1 MRKVIFRP
9 PQLADHDLPQTDSK
23 KIGWLVQ
30 IWFLHPIKI
39 TIFFWGGNNLF
50 NQWVFYL
57 IFNKTHVYFCQITWG
72 ELRFLYGS
80 NLGHQTRTAGHLEK
94 MWETSSILVPSWKHA
109 EKPSILGVY
118 YYSYIYIYIYYLVSL
133 QHVKASVYG
142 ECWPIPSHCS
152 DLHTPLSRSRWCDLG
167 KDQEEQDD
175 QCPRTWLM
183 EGQSP
188 RLADSLF

>member
-1 MRKVIFRP
+1 MWALITFNYTTNRWKLKFCSAINGLVLRRYHPWI
-9 PQLADHDLPQTDSK
+9 HEESDLPTTTT
-23 KIGWLVQ
+23 GWPWSAANRLEKNRVVSPNVVATPNKNHH
-30 IWFLHPIKI
+30 IFL
-39 TIFFWGGNNLF
+39 GGKQL

-118 YYSYIYIYIYYLVSL
+118 YYSYIYII
-133 QHVKASVYG
+133 
-142 ECWPIPSHCS
+142 
-152 DLHTPLSRSRWCDLG
+152 
-167 KDQEEQDD
+167 
-175 QCPRTWLM
+175 
-183 EGQSP
+183 
-188 RLADSLF
+188 